1 MEVLFG
7 SDASVRGPVA
17 VPSTHVDEV
26 CINCHPKFEFLNE
39 SIVEHIILWFV
50 LTFVIYLVHIVQ
62 DRGKGIAHDS
72 TQPRSSPTHDTP
84 IDEVLVIYVR
94 IVCIFMFIL

>member
-7 SDASVRGPVA
+7 SDAFVQGPA
-17 VPSTHVDEV
+17 TVPPAHIYEV
-26 CINCHPKFEFLNE
+26 CVNSHPRLKFLNE
-39 SIVEHIILWFV
+39 SIVAHVILWFV
-50 LTFVIYLVHIVQ
+50 LTFVIYLIHILQ

-72 TQPRSSPTHDTP
+72 TQPFLIPTHDTP